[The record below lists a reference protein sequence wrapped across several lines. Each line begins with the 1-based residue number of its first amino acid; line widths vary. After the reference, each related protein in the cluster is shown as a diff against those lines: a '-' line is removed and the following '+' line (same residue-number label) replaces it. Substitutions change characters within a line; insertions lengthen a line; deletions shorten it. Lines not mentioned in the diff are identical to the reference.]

1 MTPER
6 ARFREIL
13 AQEYQRLD
21 RPEYAEWVLAPGE
34 LDVCDQAALAAMQR
48 AARVPEGFTLVP
60 NVALEWLSGA
70 APDHEGKWFGECE
83 PRATHGAFWWR
94 SHFRRIIVAASPQH
108 CKEG

>member
-1 MTPER
+1 MTPEQ

-48 AARVPEGFTLVP
+48 AARMGEVPEGWQALPTELTLEMLG
-60 NVALEWLSGA
+60 ALLDTDLTKEGSDWRHLTAKWKSRYA
-70 APDHEGKWFGECE
+70 AML
-83 PRATHGAFWWR
+83 
-94 SHFRRIIVAASPQH
+94 AASPQH